1 MIDFPFNGNGVAE
14 AGGEAKDALY
24 IKAKQVQSQLH
35 WCSHTW
41 SHLDLTL
48 NDQAD
53 EEYPT
58 TYQEAYDEMVKN
70 QAFALDFF
78 GGPTSP
84 VYSDKYMVTPGIS
97 GLFNPNAIKAILDA
111 GTRT

>member
-1 MIDFPFNGNGVAE
+1 
-14 AGGEAKDALY
+14 
-24 IKAKQVQSQLH
+24 
-35 WCSHTW
+35 
-41 SHLDLTL
+41 
-48 NDQAD
+48 
-53 EEYPT
+53 
-58 TYQEAYDEMVKN
+58 MVKN

-78 GGPTSP
+78 DGPTSP